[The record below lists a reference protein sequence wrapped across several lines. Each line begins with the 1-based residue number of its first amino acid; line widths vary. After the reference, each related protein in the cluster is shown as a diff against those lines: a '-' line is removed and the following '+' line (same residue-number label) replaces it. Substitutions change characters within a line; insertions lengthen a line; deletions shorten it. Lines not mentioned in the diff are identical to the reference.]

1 VGENICKPSD
11 KWLISKMFKE
21 LEQPNSKETNNLI
34 KKWARDLNTY
44 FSNNAIEIANMFVK

>member
-1 VGENICKPSD
+1 
-11 KWLISKMFKE
+11 MFKE